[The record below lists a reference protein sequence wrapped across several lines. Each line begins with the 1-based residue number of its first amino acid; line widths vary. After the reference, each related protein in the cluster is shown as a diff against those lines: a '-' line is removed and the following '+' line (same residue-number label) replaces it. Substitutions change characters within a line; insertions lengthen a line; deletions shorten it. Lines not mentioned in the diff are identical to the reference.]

1 VYPLKSITT
10 PKLSVPAAQSPNGAR
25 ISLAHNSHVH
35 AMVLISRR
43 NAQAFAAGYRLYNRY
58 SKWRTNRTYGGPRR
72 RSTPTGRKYRPRVM
86 RYNTYKGNW
95 KTRARR
101 RVALPRNFASSK
113 TVETVLPNNRDTAR
127 QIINPQAL
135 IFINTGS
142 GIENRERDQVYISGI
157 KLNAHFSNNT
167 GERVWVNWAV
177 IYPKRD
183 RVISNQQADFFRDYT
198 DERAWNANNATKQG
212 LSWANAEI
220 NPDEFVILNRGKFLL
235 APGNQTGTGGIYN
248 KNDCLNDIERY
259 IKLGRTFTFDG
270 PIEAVDQQ
278 IYFVT
283 WVANS
288 TEGAGFNIGVAN
300 SMSWKLRA
308 IVYFRE
314 PKTA

>member
-1 VYPLKSITT
+1 
-10 PKLSVPAAQSPNGAR
+10 
-25 ISLAHNSHVH
+25 
-35 AMVLISRR
+35 MVLISRK
-43 NAQAFAAGYRLYNRY
+43 NAAAFAAGYRLYNRY
-58 SKWRTNRTYGGPRR
+58 SKWRTNRLYGGARR

-86 RYNTYKGNW
+86 RYNNYKGNW
-95 KTRARR
+95 KSRARR

-113 TVETVLPNNRDTAR
+113 TTETVLPNNRDSAR

-135 IFINTGS
+135 IFITTGS

-157 KLNAHFSNNT
+157 KLNATFANNT
-167 GERVWVNWAV
+167 GERMWVNWAV

-198 DERAWNANNATKQG
+198 DERAWNANSAIKQG
-212 LSWANAEI
+212 LTWANAEI

-235 APGNQTGTGGIYN
+235 APGIATPNGRIYN
-248 KNDCLNDIERY
+248 KNDCRNDIERY

-278 IYFVT
+278 IYFVC
-283 WVANS
+283 WSALAN
-288 TEGAGFNIGVAN
+288 EAAGFNVGSGT
-300 SMSWKLRA
+300 SMQWKLRA